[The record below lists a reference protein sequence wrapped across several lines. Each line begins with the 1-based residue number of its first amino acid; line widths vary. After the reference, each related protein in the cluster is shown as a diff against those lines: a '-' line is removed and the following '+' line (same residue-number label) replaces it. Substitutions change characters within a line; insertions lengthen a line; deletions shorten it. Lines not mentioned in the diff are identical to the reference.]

1 MSSCQ
6 HLLLVLLLQA
16 GHDVLLSQ
24 LHLAAERT
32 QLRVQELLCHLNL
45 GNTREGQEI
54 SSQAFVLSPSLGLQ
68 EKNKTLFSLNKL
80 SK

>member
-1 MSSCQ
+1 MSSRQ

-24 LHLAAERT
+24 LHLADELT
-32 QLRVQELLCHLNL
+32 QVRIQQLLCHLNL

-54 SSQAFVLSPSLGLQ
+54 SSQAFVLSLSLGLQ
-68 EKNKTLFSLNKL
+68 DKIKL
-80 SK
+80 YFP